1 MAEEVSSTWKKV
13 TIILAVVIAVL
24 SWTLIALWIGSKS
37 NKEAHEAA
45 LTDKNSAIA
54 KLETQLVLAENQ
66 ILYLQEK
73 QQKTKDLVESTGMV
87 IDELQTSITTSGN
100 TIKDLKN
107 QQAKIKAAVI
117 ALIDDYNRIIVQI
130 DDTTTEE

>member
-1 MAEEVSSTWKKV
+1 MEASWKKA

-24 SWTLIALWIGSKS
+24 SWTIIALWIGSKS
-37 NKEAHEAA
+37 SKEAHEAA
-45 LTDKNSAIA
+45 LTDKDSAIA

-66 ILYLQEK
+66 IIYLQEK
-73 QQKTKDLVESTGMV
+73 QQKTKDLVESTSVV

-117 ALIDDYNRIIVQI
+117 ALIDDYNRIIAQI
-130 DDTTTEE
+130 DDATTEE